1 MVTVGMV
8 TALALVGGHA
18 AVARAIWPGERVE
31 DPGPAPDPLL
41 KAQAGALSTVVAI
54 KERKLSDA
62 HEALAAAQKRET
74 VLKTE
79 LDAARA
85 EARELTDERSAL
97 RREIRRLRRV
107 EVLAAAEGDHEGD
120 DTAGEDDD
128 GSAAPPA
135 GPRPFQ

>member
-1 MVTVGMV
+1 MMTVGMV

-31 DPGPAPDPLL
+31 DPGPALDPYL

-62 HEALAAAQKRET
+62 HEALAAARKRET
-74 VLKTE
+74 ALRVE
-79 LDAARA
+79 LDAAKA
-85 EARELTDERSAL
+85 EARELVDERSAL
-97 RREIRRLRRV
+97 RREVRRLRRV
-107 EVLAAAEGDHEGD
+107 EVLAAVEGDGEGD
-120 DTAGEDDD
+120 ETAGDDD